1 MEKADACACKVSPS
15 IIRVVKVN
23 VGIARRNG
31 KIVAI
36 LPSYDAPHK
45 LRPEHNEHLISTVPK
60 FESDGIIGSAHVSR
74 DREQHATASR
84 GR

>member
-1 MEKADACACKVSPS
+1 M
-15 IIRVVKVN
+15 
-23 VGIARRNG
+23 GIARRYS

-60 FESDGIIGSAHVSR
+60 LHSDSIIGSAHVSTEIESSTLLR
-74 DREQHATASR
+74 REVAD
-84 GR
+84 G